1 MFKTRS
7 IKTLLLCTLLF
18 ALQYVAAA
26 QNRTITGKVT
36 DKTGSAIPG
45 ATIQVKG
52 TQTGT
57 TADGDGTFKL
67 SVANN
72 AATLIISFIGYTSQE
87 VSIANKSSINIQLS
101 QENTTLTDVVVVGYG
116 TTRKKDLTGAIAQ
129 VKAADF
135 NKGITTA
142 PDQLIQGK
150 VSGLMIL
157 NNNGAPGASAT
168 VRIRGVSS
176 VRAGNQPLYV
186 VDGVPL
192 DGRVARPSLSLTGL
206 GQTPDANPLN
216 FINSFDIATMEVLKD
231 ASATAIYGSR
241 GSNGVVIIT
250 TKKAAVGP
258 MQLDVN
264 YSVGQSSIMKKL
276 NVLNADEYRAALKQ
290 YNQTGGDGGS
300 SSDGLGSILRTG
312 ITQNVGIA
320 MSGGNETGRYRASFG
335 LMNQEGIVKKSGLK
349 KYTATLSGQNKFLE
363 SQKLG
368 VDYNIMAAQTN
379 EQLAPISN
387 NAGFTGSLVGQA
399 LQWNPT
405 DPLYNADGSFYT
417 LGVNQ
422 PVNPALMSAGY
433 DDNANISFI
442 LGSISPYFKFNDH
455 WELRTMYS
463 VNHQI
468 GQRRAQLDKSINID
482 QVYNNGIAAYNTA
495 ELNTQLF
502 NSTLTYNNEISK
514 GYNLTAMVG
523 YEVQK
528 FEYSGVGIG
537 AKGFP
542 TQALKYY
549 DQLQSPSQT
558 NTFVSS
564 FRNPESELQSFF
576 GRATINAKDKYIL
589 TATMRADGSNKF
601 GANHR
606 YGYFPSFAAKW
617 NTINESFLKG
627 SGTFSNLAL
636 RVGYGTTGNQE
647 FPAGAAQSQY
657 TVAAGSAKLSNV
669 ANPDLQWETSKQL
682 NIGVDFGFA
691 KDRLT
696 GTIDYF
702 LKNTSN
708 LLFSFTTMS
717 PAPASTYWINFPG
730 KVVNTG
736 VEISLRGQV
745 IQSKDWSWSIGVNG
759 TYLKNKFE
767 GYTGPVIRTGS
778 IDGQGVS
785 DAFSQRL
792 ENGYPLNT
800 FYLQKFEGFD
810 DKGNSIYA
818 ENGKKFYLTNPNP
831 KALLG
836 INSEV
841 KYKRWSLSAS
851 SHGAFGFQI
860 YNNTANTVLP
870 INNLGSRNVA
880 KSVLGNGESKTNSP
894 AASSRFLENGN
905 FLKLDNITLS
915 HQFHIA
921 GKVLKNPV
929 IYVTGQNL
937 FVLTKY
943 TGFDPEV
950 NTDKN
955 INGVSSF
962 GIEYI
967 PYPTARSVVFGVSFS
982 L

>member
-7 IKTLLLCTLLF
+7 IKSLFLCTILLT
-18 ALQYVAAA
+18 LQHVVFA
-26 QNRTITGKVT
+26 QNRTVTGKVT
-36 DKTGSAIPG
+36 DNSGVAIPG
-45 ATIQVKG
+45 ATVQVKG
-52 TQTGT
+52 TSSGT
-57 TADGDGTFKL
+57 TADANGAFKL
-67 SVANN
+67 TVPANSN
-72 AATLIISFIGYTSQE
+72 TLIVSFIGFTSQE
-87 VSIANKSSINIQLS
+87 VSIANKSSVNVQLV
-101 QENTTLTDVVVVGYG
+101 QANTTLTDVVVVGYG
-116 TTRKKDLTGAIAQ
+116 TTRKKDLTGSIAQ
-129 VKAADF
+129 VKAGDF

-186 VDGVPL
+186 VDGIPL
-192 DGRVARPSLSLTGL
+192 DGRVARPALSLTGL

-216 FINSFDIATMEVLKD
+216 FINSNDIATMEVLKD

-241 GSNGVVIIT
+241 GSNGVIIIN
-250 TKKAAVGP
+250 TKKANAGT

-264 YSVGQSSIMKKL
+264 YSIGQSSIMKKL
-276 NVLNADEYRAALKQ
+276 DVLNAEEYRAALKQ
-290 YNQTGGDGGS
+290 YNQTGDGGS
-300 SSDGLGSILRTG
+300 SSDGLGSILRKG
-312 ITQNVGIA
+312 ITQNVGVA
-320 MSGGNETGRYRASFG
+320 MSGGSETGRYRASFG
-335 LMNQEGIVKKSGLK
+335 LLNQEGIVKKSGLK
-349 KYTATLSGQNKFLE
+349 KYTATLSGQNKFLD
-363 SQKLG
+363 SKQLG
-368 VDYNIMAAQTN
+368 VDYNIMAAQTA

-387 NAGFTGSLVGQA
+387 NAGFTGSLIGQA

-405 DPLYNADGSFYT
+405 LPLYNADGSFNILET
-417 LGVNQ
+417 SQ

-433 DDNANISFI
+433 DDKATISYI
-442 LGSISPYFKFNDH
+442 LGSISPYFKFDDH

-463 VNHQI
+463 VNHQV
-468 GQRRAQLDKSINID
+468 GQRRAQIAKNINID
-482 QVYNNGIAAYNTA
+482 QVKGNGIAAYNTA

-502 NSTLTYNNEISK
+502 NSTLTYNNQFSNNW
-514 GYNLTAMVG
+514 NLTAMLG
-523 YEVQK
+523 YEAQK
-528 FEYSGVGIG
+528 FEYSGIGLG

-542 TQALKYY
+542 TDALPYTDMLQA
-549 DQLQSPSQT
+549 PTQT
-558 NTFVSS
+558 NTSMNS
-564 FRNPESELQSFF
+564 FRNPTSELQSFF
-576 GRATINAKDKYIL
+576 GRATVNAQDKYIL
-589 TATMRADGSNKF
+589 TVTMRADGSSKF
-601 GANHR
+601 GANNR

-617 NTINESFLKG
+617 NMINESFLKG
-627 SGTFSNLAL
+627 SPAVSNLAL
-636 RVGYGTTGNQE
+636 RAGYGITGNQE
-647 FPAGAAQSQY
+647 FPAGASQAQYVMVQGGA
-657 TVAAGSAKLSNV
+657 VLSNV
-669 ANPDLQWETSKQL
+669 ANPDLKWETSKQL
-682 NIGVDFGFA
+682 NVGIDFGFA
-691 KDRLT
+691 KERIS

-702 LKNTSN
+702 LKNTTN
-708 LLFSFTTMS
+708 LLFSFPTMQ
-717 PAPASTYWINFPG
+717 PAPASNYWINLPG
-730 KVVNTG
+730 KVMNTG
-736 VEISLRGQV
+736 VELALKGDIIRA
-745 IQSKDWSWSIGVNG
+745 KDWNWTLGVNA

-767 GYTGPVIRTGS
+767 GYYGPTVRTGS

-785 DAFSQRL
+785 DASSQRL

-818 ENGKKFYLTNPNP
+818 ENGKKYYMTNPNP
-831 KALLG
+831 KVLLG
-836 INSEV
+836 INTEV
-841 KYKRWSLSAS
+841 SYKRWKLNAS

-880 KSVLGNGESKTNSP
+880 KSVIGNGESRTNSP
-894 AASSRFLENGN
+894 AVSSRFLENGN

-915 HQFHIA
+915 YQFKNF
-921 GKVLKNPV
+921 GNVLKNPV

-937 FVLTKY
+937 FVITKY

-955 INGVSSF
+955 LNGVSSF

-967 PYPTARSVVFGVSFS
+967 PYPTARNVMFGLSFS